1 MVFVNYLNGLLV
13 SKKSC
18 QSCFSEKMMMKIFF
32 YIAFVDEFLNFSV
45 EQLFGGL
52 NKLFNFFLG
61 NRELIRENR
70 AFFQLSVMPFLID
83 HILIETNIEALYIKI
98 NIFTEI
104 FEGVYEDEDNSERDE
119 QDSEEHSPDNN
130 PETKAISLKIYQMC
144 LKLMN
149 SKDSGIFSAC
159 CKLMRQLFQRVI
171 LVLDEKMSQKL
182 MTFLCDKL
190 NEQFDKNSKE
200 EDEEDWSETYL
211 INIFGLIFFSLN
223 GNSQLIYKLLQ
234 VDLFSKIV
242 YVLNENEGMNSDEAH
257 GLLNLIL
264 EILYKF
270 AKVDNLKKHVVLDS
284 NNIAVLLKY
293 FLSQENIL
301 EYDAIYIDE
310 VMNIIYY
317 MTRIILIS
325 DDHEMLSLTESIS
338 LKKFNWKL
346 LKLLDKKIGKN
357 NLKIRKKIDKL
368 KHFLK

>member
-1 MVFVNYLNGLLV
+1 
-13 SKKSC
+13 
-18 QSCFSEKMMMKIFF
+18 MMLKIFF
-32 YIAFVDEFLNFSV
+32 YIAFVDEFLNFSI

-61 NRELIRENR
+61 NRELIRENKT
-70 AFFQLSVMPFLID
+70 FFQLSVMPFLID

-119 QDSEEHSPDNN
+119 QDSGVDLTDEN

-149 SKDSGIFSAC
+149 SNDLGIFSAC

-171 LVLDEKMSQKL
+171 LVLDDKMNQKL
-182 MTFLCDKL
+182 MTFLCEKL
-190 NEQFDKNSKE
+190 NEQFEKSNKD
-200 EDEEDWSETYL
+200 EDEEDCSETYF
-211 INIFGLIFFSLN
+211 INIFGLIFFTLN
-223 GNSQLIYKLLQ
+223 GKSQLIYKLLQ
-234 VDLFSKIV
+234 IDLFSKIIH
-242 YVLNENEGMNSDEAH
+242 VLNENEAMNSDETN
-257 GLLNLIL
+257 GLLNLTL

-270 AKVDNLKKHVVLDS
+270 AKMDKLEKHIVLDS
-284 NNIAVLLKY
+284 NNMIILLKY

-301 EYDAIYIDE
+301 KFDAIYIDE

-317 MTRIILIS
+317 LTRIILLS
-325 DDHEMLSLTESIS
+325 ENHEMLSLTEPVSV
-338 LKKFNWKL
+338 KKFNWKL
-346 LKLLDKKIGKN
+346 LKLFDKKIGKN